1 MSKFRRA
8 VRGAQ
13 AGAFAAAGVALAFFV
28 LDLIRL
34 QPLATPGFLSGA
46 VLAPAG
52 LQWDFTGMS
61 DLIAG
66 LETAYMITT
75 FTLLHFLTFA
85 LVGGLASVY
94 FDWKHKIGLMPL
106 LAVAALCT
114 VAFSATVVGSGSV
127 VALESLGPITVVVTN
142 VFAAILLV
150 GYLRL
155 ASMPEPK
162 PEPTA

>member
-13 AGAFAAAGVALAFFV
+13 AGALAAAGVALAFFV

-66 LETAYMITT
+66 LETAYLITT
-75 FTLLHFLTFA
+75 FTLLHFLTFD
-85 LVGGLASVY
+85 LVGVLASFL
-94 FDWKHKIGLMPL
+94 FDWKHGAGLKAL
-106 LAVAALCT
+106 LAVAVLCT
-114 VAFSATVVGSGSV
+114 AAFSATVAGSGSV

-155 ASMPEPK
+155 ASMPEPGD
-162 PEPTA
+162 EPPA